1 MERKRDEDKRREK
14 MGWRGST
21 VLNIL
26 VRTEDVSLTLS
37 AA

>member
-1 MERKRDEDKRREK
+1 MRRKRDGEENGMAREYS
-14 MGWRGST
+14 ST